1 MKFEIVNASSELKD
15 LYKAAVLTREKA
27 YCPYSGYKVGAAI
40 RLTDQRIF
48 SGCNVENAS
57 FGATICAER
66 VAILKAISETG
77 PIQISEVMVVTQS
90 NPPWPPCGI
99 CRQMISEFGPE
110 VIIYS
115 AGLDGI
121 YHQNMF
127 HDLFPQ
133 AFTASNLIK

>member
-1 MKFEIVNASSELKD
+1 MKFEIVNASSEIKD
-15 LYKAAVLTREKA
+15 LYKVAVLAREKA

-40 RLTDQRIF
+40 RLTDHRLF

-77 PIQISEVMVVTQS
+77 QIQISELMVVTQS

-99 CRQMISEFGPE
+99 CRQMISEFGPD

-121 YHQNMF
+121 YHQSMF
-127 HDLFPQ
+127 SDLFPQ
-133 AFTASNLIK
+133 AFTATNLIK